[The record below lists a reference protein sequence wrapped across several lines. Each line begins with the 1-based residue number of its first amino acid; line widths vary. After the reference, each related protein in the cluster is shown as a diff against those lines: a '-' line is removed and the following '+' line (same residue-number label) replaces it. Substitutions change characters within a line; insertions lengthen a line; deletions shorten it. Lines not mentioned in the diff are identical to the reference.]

1 MEAHRL
7 LLLAIEALD
16 ERALRE
22 TVVTHTRETDAE
34 VIVVAPAVNTRLR
47 YWMSDEAEARRAAAA
62 RVRYC
67 LDRLDCF
74 GVPARGLIG
83 DPNPM
88 QAIADAIVLFDP
100 DELIVA
106 TPGERHANWL
116 TREVAQRARRCFGL
130 PVRRL
135 VVEPRDAERSDK
147 VSWPPRRP
155 RAAAPAV

>member
-1 MEAHRL
+1 MQAHRL
-7 LLLAIEALD
+7 LVLAIETID

-22 TVVTHTRETDAE
+22 TVVTRTRETGAE
-34 VIVVAPAVNTRLR
+34 VLVVAPAVNTRLR
-47 YWMSDEAEARRAAAA
+47 YWMTDEGEARRAAAA

-67 LDRLDCF
+67 LDRLECF
-74 GVPARGLIG
+74 GIESRGMIG

-106 TPGERHANWL
+106 TPAERHVNWL
-116 TREVAQRARRCFGL
+116 TRELASRARECFGL

-135 VVEPRDAERSDK
+135 VVDRRDEQPAT
-147 VSWPPRRP
+147 VSPPLRRP